1 MSAPA
6 ADRLVADRYAL
17 KAPLGRGGMGVVWR
31 AQDAVLGREVAV
43 KEVVFPPTMA
53 EEERRPAQARVMR
66 EARAAA
72 RLNHP
77 SAVTLY
83 DVVQDGGGTF
93 IVMELVN
100 APTLADLVRANGP
113 LPVERVADIGA
124 QIASALEAA
133 HQAGIV
139 HRDVKPGNVMVPER
153 GLAKLADFGIASLQ
167 GDPQLTSTGLVI
179 GSPAYMAP
187 EQARGEESGPP
198 VDFWALGATM
208 FYAVEG
214 EPPFDRGTSIATLAA
229 VVNDPPGAP
238 RRAGPL
244 TPLITALL
252 QKDPAARPSGPELRA
267 ELSRLAVPASPPTEV
282 LPIHG
287 PGRTVPMPAGGQP
300 QPRRGRV
307 PAGRGEVPAG
317 QGGVPAGGA
326 AAAAAGLAAAGSQ
339 AAAPSG
345 PAAPADA
352 TPVPPSPAPPETP
365 GPVPA
370 TRDRIADP
378 PPPTRD
384 PATAGSRATPTR
396 PPADGEPPA
405 PSPAAPAEGRPGTQP
420 RDSTHRAADA
430 PAFEPSQ
437 SASRPAG
444 PPRPLL
450 PPAPVMPRQGR
461 GRSLAVIGL
470 LLVLGLVAVLLAVN
484 LRSNDDNPTATPRTT
499 TGGAATTRATETT
512 GAATSTTAPATTKAP
527 GTTAAANGL
536 PAGWEAFTNRAGSN
550 RVGVPPGFRA
560 RTRKTYNATVVE
572 ERDDPKRVFTVRST
586 NPANPLPQASRDY
599 RAWAPKNL
607 DGFREVSYRENQTY
621 AGRKGAVVFEYEANI
636 NGRRVHVSHIN
647 LKGRTWGY
655 NVEFMA
661 PAAQWDGSQGLTRQ
675 FEAAFEPLG

>member
-1 MSAPA
+1 MSEPA
-6 ADRLVADRYAL
+6 ADRLVANRYTL
-17 KAPLGRGGMGVVWR
+17 SAPLGRGGMGVVWR

-53 EEERRPAQARVMR
+53 EEERRPAQARVLR

-100 APTLADLVRANGP
+100 APTLADLVRASGP
-113 LPVERVADIGA
+113 LPAARVAEIGA

-133 HQAGIV
+133 HAAGIV
-139 HRDVKPGNVMVPER
+139 HRDVKPGNVMVPDR
-153 GLAKLADFGIASLQ
+153 GVAKLADFGIASLQ

-229 VVNDPPGAP
+229 VVNDPPRPP

-252 QKDPAARPSGPELRA
+252 QKAPESRLSGPELRA
-267 ELSRLAVPASPPTEV
+267 ELSRLAAVPASPPTEI
-282 LPIHG
+282 LPVHG
-287 PGRTVPMPAGGQP
+287 PGRTVPMPAGGDAQP
-300 QPRRGRV
+300 GRDG
-307 PAGRGEVPAG
+307 A
-317 QGGVPAGGA
+317 PAGGAA
-326 AAAAAGLAAAGSQ
+326 AAAAAGLAAAGSR
-339 AAAPSG
+339 AAAPST
-345 PAAPADA
+345 PAQPADA
-352 TPVPPSPAPPETP
+352 TPFPPSSNQPETP
-365 GPVPA
+365 GPDRAATAQVAEPPPA
-370 TRDRIADP
+370 TGASTTGGAPATPTPSDGSDRPA
-378 PPPTRD
+378 TNGE
-384 PATAGSRATPTR
+384 PATATRGEATPTG
-396 PPADGEPPA
+396 GEPVT
-405 PSPAAPAEGRPGTQP
+405 PAAGVSTRRP
-420 RDSTHRAADA
+420 SDA
-430 PAFEPSQ
+430 PAFEPSW
-437 SASRPAG
+437 AEPGPAG

-450 PPAPVMPRQGR
+450 PPAPVVPRRGR
-461 GRSLAVIGL
+461 GRSLAVVGL
-470 LLVLGLVAVLLAVN
+470 LLVLGLAAVLLAVN
-484 LRSNDDNPTATPRTT
+484 LRSNDDANPTATTT
-499 TGGAATTRATETT
+499 TAPETT
-512 GAATSTTAPATTKAP
+512 EAPSTTAAES
-527 GTTAAANGL
+527 GL
-536 PAGWEAFTNRAGSN
+536 PAGWEAYTNRAGSN

-560 RTRKTYNATVVE
+560 RTREKYNATVVE
-572 ERDDPKRVFTVRST
+572 ERDDPRRVFTVRST

-607 DGFREVSYRENQTY
+607 DGFREVSYKENQTY
-621 AGRKGAVVFEYEANI
+621 AGHKGAVVFEYEANVG
-636 NGRRVHVSHIN
+636 GRRVHVSHIN

-655 NVEFMA
+655 NVEFIA
-661 PAAQWDGSQGLTRQ
+661 PASQWDASKGLTRQ